1 MRANVVTA
9 ALLLLLGGCGHS
21 IGDSCSTNVECSPQ
35 GDRTCDTAQLDGYCT
50 LQGCDLAS
58 CPSEAVC
65 IRFFSAN
72 FLSAPCNPATEDVA
86 DPKVTPTH
94 DCTAGE
100 ICLSNGLCAQRT
112 SERRFC
118 MKQCDS
124 DGDCR
129 DGYACV
135 NTGTRGAEALPDPS
149 KSGPQV
155 ARFCAQ
161 RQSQ

>member
-72 FLSAPCNPATEDVA
+72 FLFLPIASKLGYYSDED
-86 DPKVTPTH
+86 
-94 DCTAGE
+94 
-100 ICLSNGLCAQRT
+100 ILSREVIAKGVLAIYEGDVPWLV
-112 SERRFC
+112 SKKLEGYLSLALRR
-118 MKQCDS
+118 K
-124 DGDCR
+124 
-129 DGYACV
+129 AK
-135 NTGTRGAEALPDPS
+135 GAA
-149 KSGPQV
+149 K
-155 ARFCAQ
+155 
-161 RQSQ
+161 